1 MNRMKKYC
9 NYWNLCRNEN
19 RIIMDITKNKYITI
33 LISLCML
40 LLTGCGSMAYPKQNE
55 GLGKEDNLQQNEE
68 VVEEANLQQ
77 NEELS
82 EWEKLYE
89 QWQEKELETK
99 LTFGKEIYSV
109 SVVRRCGND
118 DEDIFMTYNFSLY
131 DADREEVLNLL
142 TKEEHII
149 TNNVLKATMS
159 NSVTFCI
166 ADDSGCIKEISF
178 PTAEDESNPVYF
190 TVSYL
195 FTYKDK
201 GDVCMSFAGELA
213 YEDWK
218 ELMEIV
224 NKSIAEKP
232 FNEINILP

>member
-1 MNRMKKYC
+1 M
-9 NYWNLCRNEN
+9 
-19 RIIMDITKNKYITI
+19 IMDITKNKYVMI
-33 LISLCML
+33 LISLCVI
-40 LLTGCGSMAYPKQNE
+40 LLTGCGSMLDSQ
-55 GLGKEDNLQQNEE
+55 
-68 VVEEANLQQ
+68 EADLQQ

-82 EWEKLYE
+82 EWEKLYD
-89 QWQEKELETK
+89 QWLGEELETK
-99 LTFGKEIYSV
+99 LSFGKEIYSV

-118 DEDIFMTYNFSLY
+118 DESIFMTYNFSLY
-131 DADREEVLNLL
+131 DADREDALKLL
-142 TKEEHII
+142 AKEEHII
-149 TNNVLKATMS
+149 TNNVLKAWMS

-178 PTAEDESNPVYF
+178 PATADEASPVYF

-195 FTYKDK
+195 FPYKDR

-224 NKSIAEKP
+224 NKCIAEKP
-232 FNEINILP
+232 FDEINILQ

>member
-1 MNRMKKYC
+1 
-9 NYWNLCRNEN
+9 
-19 RIIMDITKNKYITI
+19 MDTTKNKYILI
-33 LISLCML
+33 LVSLCMIL
-40 LLTGCGSMAYPKQNE
+40 FTGCGSMTYSQQNE
-55 GLGKEDNLQQNEE
+55 ELGKEDDLQQIEE
-68 VVEEANLQQ
+68 VVEEADLQQ

-89 QWQEKELETK
+89 KWQGKELETK
-99 LTFGKEIYSV
+99 LSFGKEIYSV
-109 SVVRRCGND
+109 SVERRCGND
-118 DEDIFMTYNFSLY
+118 DVFMTYNFSLY
-131 DADREEVLNLL
+131 DADREEILNLL

-149 TNNVLKATMS
+149 TNNVLKSVMS

-178 PTAEDESNPVYF
+178 PATVDEASTVYF

-195 FTYKDK
+195 FPYKDR

-224 NKSIAEKP
+224 NKSMAEKP
-232 FNEINILP
+232 FDEIKNKYL

>member
-1 MNRMKKYC
+1 MSHMKKYC

-40 LLTGCGSMAYPKQNE
+40 LLTGCGSMAYPQQNE

-68 VVEEANLQQ
+68 VVEDANLQQ
-77 NEELS
+77 YEEPS
-82 EWEKLYE
+82 EWEKLYD
-89 QWQEKELETK
+89 QWQGKELESK
-99 LTFGKEIYSV
+99 LSFGKEIYSV

-118 DEDIFMTYNFSLY
+118 DVFMTYNFSLY
-131 DADREEVLNLL
+131 DADREDVLNLF

-159 NSVTFCI
+159 NSVTFYI
-166 ADDSGCIKEISF
+166 SDDSGCIKEIGF
-178 PTAEDESNPVYF
+178 AAAADEDAPVYF

-195 FTYKDK
+195 FPYKDK
-201 GDVCMSFAGELA
+201 GDVRMSFAGELA

-232 FNEINILP
+232 FNEIKILP